1 MIVNDAASTPAVE
14 WRPRANPWL
23 IALAVMLATFM
34 VILDTSIAVVALPYI
49 AGNLGATRDE
59 STWVLTSYLVAN
71 AIVLPASVWSSG
83 FFGRKRFL
91 IGCTVLFTVASLL
104 CGLATSMT
112 MLVAARVLQ
121 GLGGGAMQP
130 LSQAILLESFP
141 PAKRGAATA
150 LFGIAIVVAP
160 ILGPTL
166 GGWLTDNWS
175 WRWTFYINLPVG
187 VLAFF
192 LMSWL
197 VEDPP
202 YIRAK
207 RSGRFDSMGFGLV
220 ALWLGTLQIV
230 LDKGQDADWFAA
242 VWLRWFAVI
251 SVLAL
256 AGFIAREL
264 FIQEPLVDL
273 HVFKNRNF
281 TVSCALFGLF
291 GMMLYALITIQPLF
305 LQSLLGYTAF
315 DAGLSVSPRGFG
327 AFAALFFVGALVGRV
342 DSRLLS
348 GLGFAVMGLSSFL
361 LCRLSLQM
369 AMGNVVWANIL
380 AGFGTGCLFVPL
392 TTLAVCTLRNEQIGN
407 AIGLQNLIRNVG
419 GSIGLS
425 LVATLQERF
434 AQAHQSFMA
443 GQMSALNP
451 QYLQHSSALQHVF
464 EQGSSPLDALA
475 RARGLLYNTL
485 LQQSDYW
492 AFMDLFFLV
501 ACICAGCVL
510 GILFYEKPR
519 TMHAVAAAE

>member
-1 MIVNDAASTPAVE
+1 MSEGASTATTE

-49 AGNLGATRDE
+49 AGNLGATQDE

-71 AIVLPASVWSSG
+71 AVILPASTWFSN

-91 IGCTVLFTVASLL
+91 IGCTILFTLASLL
-104 CGLATSMT
+104 CGLASSMP
-112 MLVAARVLQ
+112 MLVIARVIQ

-202 YIRAK
+202 YIRAAQP
-207 RSGRFDSMGFGLV
+207 RRFDGTGFALV
-220 ALWLGTLQIV
+220 ALFLGTLQIV
-230 LDKGQDADWFAA
+230 LDKGQDADWFSA
-242 VWLRWFAVI
+242 VWIRWFTVAC
-251 SVLAL
+251 AL
-256 AGFIAREL
+256 SLIGFLVREL
-264 FIQEPLVDL
+264 WVKHPLVDL
-273 HVFKNRNF
+273 HVFKDRNF
-281 TVSCALFGLF
+281 AVSCGLIGLFGL
-291 GMMLYALITIQPLF
+291 MLYALIAIQPLF
-305 LQSLLGYTAF
+305 LQSLLGY
-315 DAGLSVSPRGFG
+315 DAWNSGLSVSPRGLGSFV
-327 AFAALFFVGALVGRV
+327 ALFFVGALGSRL
-342 DSRLLS
+342 DSRLVA
-348 GLGFAVMGLSSFL
+348 GIGFATIGVSSFL
-361 LCRLSLQM
+361 LCRLTLQM
-369 AMGNVVWANIL
+369 SMSNIVPANII

-392 TTLAVCTLRNEQIGN
+392 TTLAVSRLKNEQISN
-407 AIGLQNLIRNVG
+407 AISLQNLIRNIG

-425 LVATLQERF
+425 LVSTFQERF
-434 AQAHQSFMA
+434 ALAHQ
-443 GQMSALNP
+443 ALLVEHTSLQSP
-451 QYLQHSSALQHVF
+451 QYQQHLRAAQNLF
-464 EQGSSPLDALA
+464 EQHFSSPDAQA
-475 RARGLLYNTL
+475 RAQGLLYKTL
-485 LQQSDYW
+485 LQQSNYW
-492 AFMDLFFLV
+492 SFMNLFFLL
-501 ACICAGCVL
+501 ACACGLCVL
-510 GILFYEKPR
+510 GIFLYAKPR
-519 TMHAVAAAE
+519 KVQVMAGAD

>member
-1 MIVNDAASTPAVE
+1 MSERASTATTE

-71 AIVLPASVWSSG
+71 AIILPASTWFSS

-91 IGCTVLFTVASLL
+91 VGCTVLFTLASLL
-104 CGLATSMT
+104 CGLATSMP
-112 MLVAARVLQ
+112 MLVIARVVQ

-192 LMSWL
+192 LISWL

-202 YIRAK
+202 YIRA
-207 RSGRFDSMGFGLV
+207 GRPSRIDGIGFGLV
-220 ALWLGTLQIV
+220 ALFLGTLQVI

-242 VWLRWFAVI
+242 VWIRWFAVI
-251 SVLAL
+251 CILSLI
-256 AGFIAREL
+256 GFLVREL
-264 FIQEPLVDL
+264 SAEHPLVDL
-273 HVFKNRNF
+273 HVFKDRNF
-281 TVSCALFGLF
+281 SVSCVLFGLF
-291 GMMLYALITIQPLF
+291 GLMLYALITIQPLF
-305 LQSLLGYTAF
+305 LQSLLGYDAF
-315 DAGLSVSPRGFG
+315 SSGLSVCPRGVG
-327 AFAALFFVGALVGRV
+327 AFVALFFVGTLAAKV
-342 DSRLLS
+342 DSRLLA
-348 GLGFAVMGLSSFL
+348 GIGFAVTGISSFL
-361 LCRLSLQM
+361 LCRLTLQM
-369 AMGNVVWANIL
+369 SMSSVIPANIL

-392 TTLAVCTLRNEQIGN
+392 TTLAVSRLNNQQIGN
-407 AIGLQNLIRNVG
+407 AIGLQNLIRNIG

-425 LVATLQERF
+425 LVSTFQERF
-434 AQAHQSFMA
+434 SQAHQ
-443 GQMSALNP
+443 ALMVEHLSSQSL
-451 QYLQHSSALQHVF
+451 QYQQHLGAAQNLF
-464 EQGSSPLDALA
+464 EQRFSSPDALT
-475 RARGLLYNTL
+475 RAQGLLYNTL

-492 AFMDLFFLV
+492 AFMNLFFLV
-501 ACICAGCVL
+501 ACACGVSVL
-510 GILFYEKPR
+510 GIFLYAKPR
-519 TMHAVAAAE
+519 KVQVTAAAD

>member
-1 MIVNDAASTPAVE
+1 MNDPASNPAVE

-49 AGNLGATRDE
+49 AGNLGATQDE

-71 AIVLPASVWSSG
+71 AIVLPASTWLSS
-83 FFGRKRFL
+83 FLGRKRFL
-91 IGCTVLFTVASLL
+91 IGCTIIFTVASLL
-104 CGLATSMT
+104 CGLATSMSL
-112 MLVAARVLQ
+112 LVMARVLQ

-202 YIRAK
+202 YIRDK
-207 RSGRFDSMGFGLV
+207 RPGRIDGIGLALV
-220 ALWLGTLQIV
+220 ALFLGTLQIM
-230 LDKGQDADWFAA
+230 LDKGQDADWFSAI
-242 VWLRWFAVI
+242 WLRWFAVI
-251 SVLAL
+251 SAL
-256 AGFIAREL
+256 SLIGFITREL
-264 FIQEPLVDL
+264 WTDHPVVDL
-273 HVFKNRNF
+273 RVFKNRNF
-281 TVSCALFGLF
+281 AVSCGLFGLF

-327 AFAALFFVGALVGRV
+327 AFAALFFVGTLVGRV
-342 DSRLLS
+342 DSRLLA
-348 GLGFAVMGLSSFL
+348 GFGFAVMGLSSFL

-369 AMGNVVWANIL
+369 AMISIVPANIL
-380 AGFGTGCLFVPL
+380 AGFATGCMFVPL
-392 TTLAVCTLRNEQIGN
+392 TTLSVGTLRNEQIGN
-407 AIGLQNLIRNVG
+407 AIALQNLIRNIG

-425 LVATLQERF
+425 LVSTLQERF
-434 AQAHQSFMA
+434 SQVHQSMMVA
-443 GQMSALNP
+443 QLSPLNP
-451 QYLQHSSALQHVF
+451 QYQEKIGQLQNVF
-464 EQGSSPLDALA
+464 EQRFSPADALA
-475 RARGLLYNTL
+475 RARGLLYHTL

-492 AFMDLFFLV
+492 AFIDLFFLV
-501 ACICAGCVL
+501 ACLCAAGVLCVSL
-510 GILFYEKPR
+510 FERPRNILA
-519 TMHAVAAAE
+519 MAAAE